1 MGPLAGIRII
11 EMAGIG
17 PGPFACM
24 LLADMG
30 AEVIRVDRPG
40 AMSLSGNPADIVG
53 RGRRSIAI
61 NLKQKQGVETV
72 LQLVASAD
80 ALIEGFRPGVME
92 KLGLGPD
99 VCLNRNA
106 KLVYGRMTGWGQE
119 GPLSQAAGHDINYIA
134 ITGALDA
141 IGRKDSGPVPPLNL
155 VGDYAGGSSY
165 LVMGLLAALLEASI
179 SGQGQVVDAA
189 ISDGVINLMSATY
202 GFKAMGMWEGP
213 RAGNLLDGGAHFYDT
228 YECSDGQWIAIGSIE
243 PQFYALLL
251 EKLGMQSDEGASGEV
266 DIGAQLDHSRW
277 PVLKEKIKAIIKTRT
292 QAQWCELM
300 EGTDVCFGPVLSMDE
315 APNHPHN
322 RARNAFF
329 GRDGVN
335 QPAPAPKFS
344 RTISEAG
351 KTSVA
356 AGADSRELL
365 RELGLQESAIAE
377 LFEQGVVKG
386 VVK

>member
-251 EKLGMQSDEGASGEV
+251 EKLGMQSDEGASGKV
-266 DIGAQLDHSRW
+266 DIGAQLDRSRW
-277 PVLKEKIKAIIKTRT
+277 PVLKEKITEIIKTKT

-322 RARNAFF
+322 VARKAFLE
-329 GRDGVN
+329 RDSVV

-344 RTISEAG
+344 RTPLEAG

-377 LFEQGVVKG
+377 LFEQDVVKG

>member
-30 AEVIRVDRPG
+30 AEVIRIDRPG
-40 AMSLSGNPADIVG
+40 ALDLSGNPGDIVG

-61 NLKQKQGVETV
+61 NLKQQQGVEMV
-72 LQLVASAD
+72 LQLVTSAD

-92 KLGLGPD
+92 KLGLGPE
-99 VCLNRNA
+99 VCLKRNA
-106 KLVYGRMTGWGQE
+106 KLVYGRMTGWGQD

-165 LVMGLLAALLEASI
+165 LVMGLLAALLETKS
-179 SGQGQVVDAA
+179 SGQGQVVDVA
-189 ISDGVINLMSATY
+189 ISDGVISLMSAIY
-202 GFKAMGMWEGP
+202 GFKASGMWEGG
-213 RAGNLLDGGAHFYDT
+213 RAKNFLDGGAHFYDT
-228 YECSDGQWIAIGSIE
+228 YECSDGRWISVGSIE
-243 PQFYALLL
+243 PQFYALLV
-251 EKLGMQSDEGASGEV
+251 EKLGLKSADGESEETSYA
-266 DIGAQLDHSRW
+266 AQLDRSRW
-277 PVLKEKIKAIIKTRT
+277 PVLKEKITAMIKTKT

-322 RARNAFF
+322 VARKAFF
-329 GRDGVN
+329 ERDSVM

-344 RTISEAG
+344 RTTSEAG
-351 KTSVA
+351 RTSVA
-356 AGADSRELL
+356 AGADSREIL
-365 RELGLQESAIAE
+365 RELGLQETAIDE
-377 LFEQGVVKG
+377 LFKQDVVK
-386 VVK
+386 